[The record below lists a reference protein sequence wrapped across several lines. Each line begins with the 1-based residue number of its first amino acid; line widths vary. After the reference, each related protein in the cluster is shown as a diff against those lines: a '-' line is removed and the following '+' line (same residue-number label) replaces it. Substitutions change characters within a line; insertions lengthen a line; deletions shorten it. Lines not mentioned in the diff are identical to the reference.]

1 VCSKKFVDARTERYV
16 APAQSCDFIG
26 CNTRAPFKAFA
37 NGRLEAV
44 ELAGVDASGLPSL
57 DGREDFK
64 RVRPPVDVDAR
75 GPQAEGFKFT
85 DRGVQ
90 AIKDRRLAVVEK
102 AVIDDGDASEERNWS
117 RQRRRE

>member
-1 VCSKKFVDARTERYV
+1 MDGSKRSNWPEWM
-16 APAQSCDFIG
+16 
-26 CNTRAPFKAFA
+26 RA
-37 NGRLEAV
+37 
-44 ELAGVDASGLPSL
+44 ASQAWMGAKI
-57 DGREDFK
+57 FK

-90 AIKDRRLAVVEK
+90 AIKDRRFAVVEK
-102 AVIDDGDASEERNWS
+102 AVIDAATRVKREIGS